1 MDETDAGG
9 GEESLERCGIGG
21 EGAWNL
27 GFGAEDGNQKEVVDY
42 GEERMGGVIDVGYL
56 CG

>member
-1 MDETDAGG
+1 
-9 GEESLERCGIGG
+9 
-21 EGAWNL
+21 L